1 MSAEQLEQAA
11 DILGPL
17 LSEVVFVGGATIHL
31 WLSDP
36 AAPPARATDD
46 VDVICDVTTRSDYHR
61 LGSRLRERGL
71 REAVGEPVICRWR
84 HRDSG
89 LAIDVMPTSEAILG
103 FTNAWYET
111 AITTAVEYGL
121 TTGKVIRAASP
132 AAIVAT
138 KLAAWRGRGQ
148 GDVLRSLDVH
158 DVVALIDGRPEL
170 GGELASADRELRT
183 FVASE
188 LRALSE
194 EPYLAYVLQSATF
207 AYGSVAGARAALVRV
222 RLEELLATLDRASP

>member
-1 MSAEQLEQAA
+1 MSADQLEHAA

-61 LGSRLRERGL
+61 LGNRLRERGL
-71 REAVGEPVICRWR
+71 REAADEPVICRWR
-84 HRDSG
+84 HRESG
-89 LAIDVMPTSEAILG
+89 LAIDVMPVSEAILG

-121 TTGKVIRAASP
+121 TTGKVIRAANP

-138 KLAAWRGRGQ
+138 KLAAWLGRGE
-148 GDVLRSLDVH
+148 GDALRSLDVH
-158 DVVALIDGRPEL
+158 DVVALLDGRPQL
-170 GGELASADRELRT
+170 GGELTSADPELRS
-183 FVASE
+183 FVATE

-194 EPYLAYVLQSATF
+194 EPFFVYVLQSATS
-207 AYGSVAGARAALVRV
+207 AYGPVAAARAELLRV
-222 RLEELLATLDRASP
+222 RLEELLATLDRGSP